1 MHPGEYKLI
10 LLLVGVLS
18 HGKVAKKLA
27 DRAIDLMEDVQNL
40 RKAIYPCVNQIC
52 VTDFDLTAGGGE
64 LYGLKVQT
72 EGRDQRKRERE
83 TTETD
88 EYGSELSVRPGSPFA
103 SDETDDCL
111 GGASY
116 RYGMLIVFSNYLIE
130 MRENTNSEDVTFE
143 EWMEEH
149 REIAKLLQ
157 RRSLD

>member
-1 MHPGEYKLI
+1 M
-10 LLLVGVLS
+10 GVLS

-40 RKAIYPCVNQIC
+40 RKAIYPYVNQIY
-52 VTDFDLTAGGGE
+52 VIDFGLIAGGGG

-72 EGRDQRKRERE
+72 EVRDQRKRERE

-88 EYGSELSVRPGSPFA
+88 EYGGELSVRQESPFVP
-103 SDETDDCL
+103 DETDDCFD
-111 GGASY
+111 GARY
-116 RYGMLIVFSNYLIE
+116 RYGMLIVFANYLIE
-130 MRENTNSEDVTFE
+130 MRESRSSEDVTFE
-143 EWMEEH
+143 KWMEGH